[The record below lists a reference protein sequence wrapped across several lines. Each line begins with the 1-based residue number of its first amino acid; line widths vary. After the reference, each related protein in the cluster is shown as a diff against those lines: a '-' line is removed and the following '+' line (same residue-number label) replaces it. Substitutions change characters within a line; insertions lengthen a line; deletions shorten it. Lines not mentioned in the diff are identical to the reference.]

1 MRASNS
7 ITQVSLGVYCA
18 LRCTFDVILQWRASN
33 QQLIGARKAEERFI
47 ELTVGIL
54 ESMRLTTIRCQHR
67 FTIYNVTGISAP
79 HQQRGTA
86 I

>member
-1 MRASNS
+1 MDVPVNSKSVAKENFSGWRKCMRASNS
-7 ITQVSLGVYCA
+7 ITKVSLDIYCA

-54 ESMRLTTIRCQHR
+54 ESMRLVTIRC
-67 FTIYNVTGISAP
+67 
-79 HQQRGTA
+79 
-86 I
+86 